1 MEEINQTNEQIET
14 TERQDVVENEALETV
29 SKADYDALKAQLEEL
44 QGKLPPEPSETEK
57 ELAKL
62 KKELFE
68 SDVKWALK
76 DNGFGQ
82 FVPLF
87 INKVQDKDELQNVID
102 TLKEIYKQDKINNS
116 YVPSGS
122 TSTTEYE
129 QAQSKKDAQ
138 GMISAKFS
146 KLFGK

>member
-14 TERQDVVENEALETV
+14 NEQVETEALETV

-87 INKVQDKDELQNVID
+87 INKVQNKDELQNVID

-122 TSTTEYE
+122 TSTTQYE
-129 QAQSKKDAQ
+129 QAQSKNDAQ
-138 GMISAKFS
+138 GMISAKLS